1 MNTPNLRTMPAGEPF
16 DRLATALL
24 ALLDSA
30 RPADPQGDRLAGWK
44 PVRGECHDN
53 VDRWV
58 ALYPEARAVRGWRH
72 EDFNGVTHK
81 FVAHSAIRTAG
92 GLVDVTLPC
101 TEPARPFIEHP
112 REVLNRDRVLNL
124 VRGRSSFAFDR
135 AVDLQLSRLRR
146 KLTAAHG
153 EAGNLFR
160 TVRNEGYIFVSAVRR
175 I

>member
-1 MNTPNLRTMPAGEPF
+1 VNTPNLRTMPAGEPF

-112 REVLNRDRVLNL
+112 REVCGFFAVLCRVGLDYPAHEFRVELAALADEIEANRDFTL
-124 VRGRSSFAFDR
+124 DEP
-135 AVDLQLSRLRR
+135 VDGHCL
-146 KLTAAHG
+146 
-153 EAGNLFR
+153 
-160 TVRNEGYIFVSAVRR
+160 
-175 I
+175 